1 MTIHY
6 VGGTA
11 GYEGSL
17 GYVGTGERSSDAAW
31 QEYLDREVA
40 NAESDKSDNEALAAY
55 LNHGAG
61 GTGVVAANAAA
72 SLSPALAIVV
82 LLLVVVLLL
91 LLLPQ
96 PGSKN
101 IWDCYVAGIAS
112 LCP

>member
-61 GTGVVAANAAA
+61 GTGDLVNITAGPRV
-72 SLSPALAIVV
+72 LVLLAI
-82 LLLVVVLLL
+82 LLLCVLFLL
-91 LLLPQ
+91 VF
-96 PGSKN
+96 PGSEN
-101 IWDCYVAGIAS
+101 LWNCYVAGIAS